1 MSVRADSGA
10 KFSPCRTWRYLL
22 WRTWGDPD
30 RRAMFVGLNPSTADE
45 TQDDPTVRRC
55 LGFARAWG
63 FGGLMMTNLFGL
75 RSTDPRGL
83 LAVDDPVGP
92 GNDAAILAQA
102 RRCPL
107 VVLAW
112 GNHGRLDD
120 RDQVL
125 RRKLARVSGL
135 RSTAGESDAPT
146 ARKRRS

>member
-1 MSVRADSGA
+1 
-10 KFSPCRTWRYLL
+10 
-22 WRTWGDPD
+22 
-30 RRAMFVGLNPSTADE
+30 
-45 TQDDPTVRRC
+45 
-55 LGFARAWG
+55 
-63 FGGLMMTNLFGL
+63 MMTNLFGL

-83 LAVDDPVGP
+83 LEVDDPVGP

-135 RSTAGESDAPT
+135 RPRCLGLNANGTPKHPLYLPANARRRGAPGF
-146 ARKRRS
+146 